1 MIKDEEDGKILYFAY
16 GSNMHWGDWSH
27 WCEKRGENPKGLVEV
42 GIGWLPDYSLLFHYH
57 STGRNGGA
65 ADLSKIAPG
74 SAAPGVL
81 FEVDPQTLQVIDKK
95 EGHPN
100 YYRRVWVDVM
110 TPDGEFVRAITYL
123 VVPEKVSET
132 HIAPTDEYVDLIRT
146 GLTQRDLP
154 VSDLENA
161 VVDGGMHF
169 PIKDIF
175 VYGTLREGEVRHNL
189 IERLGGTKISNATC
203 ENAVLYNLGTFPGM
217 TTGHGIVTG
226 EIYRFN
232 DMFTVLQELDWVEG
246 AAPHGKLYRRHIM
259 KVQSDSRSTW
269 VWVYLYN
276 GKDMAEIIDSGDW
289 LNR

>member
-16 GSNMHWGDWSH
+16 GSNMHWGDWSR
-27 WCEKRGENPKGLVEV
+27 WCEERGENPKGLIEV
-42 GIGWLPDYSLLFHYH
+42 GAGWLPDYSLLFHYH
-57 STGRNGGA
+57 STGRKGGA
-65 ADLSKIAPG
+65 ADLSKIGPG

-81 FEVDPQTLQVIDKK
+81 FEVDPHTLQVIDKK

-100 YYRRVWVDVM
+100 YYRKVWVDVM
-110 TPDGEFVRAITYL
+110 TPDGEMVRAITYL
-123 VVPEKVSET
+123 VVPERVSEN
-132 HIAPTDEYVDLIRT
+132 HIAPTGEYVDLIRT

-203 ENAVLYNLGTFPGM
+203 ENTVLYDLGTFPGM
-217 TTGHGIVTG
+217 STGHSIVSG

-246 AAPHGKLYRRHIM
+246 VAHKLFRRHIM
-259 KVQSDSRSTW
+259 KVQSDSSSTW

-276 GKDMAEIIDSGDW
+276 ARRKDVFRIIHSGDW